1 MIRIRSNAREVHRR
15 VQRLVREQMPFAI
28 SVAINDTVK
37 EIQKEQRARMQSV
50 FEIRQKTFV
59 ERSVKIKPFA
69 TKRRLRAT
77 IAIDAPGGRSDIIA
91 RHEVAHER
99 EPLDGRSLLVPII
112 RGQTAHGL
120 PGGARRTGRG
130 ARPGVRELGLKELP
144 VRSGDRRIYRGQKRT
159 FMIREADGSGM
170 ILRRRRKGGHGTF
183 AGVEL
188 LYLLVPRVD
197 IQARLGFRATVRR
210 VLDSDYFS
218 RALRQALR
226 RALATARR

>member
-1 MIRIRSNAREVHRR
+1 MIRIRSNARQVERR
-15 VQRLVREQMPFAI
+15 VQRLVREQLPFAI
-28 SVAINDTVK
+28 SVAINDTAK
-37 EIQKEQRARMQSV
+37 KIQAEERARMQAV
-50 FEIRQKTFV
+50 FEIRQKTFI
-59 ERSVKIKPFA
+59 ERAVKIKPFA
-69 TKRRLRAT
+69 TKRRLRA
-77 IAIDAPGGRSDIIA
+77 IIGIDAPGGRSNIIA

-99 EPLDGRSLLVPII
+99 EPFDGGSLLVPVE
-112 RGQTAHGL
+112 RGTTIAGL

-130 ARPGVRELGLKELP
+130 ARPSVRELGLRQLP
-144 VRSGDRRIYRGQKRT
+144 QRSGGRRIYKGQKRT

-183 AGVEL
+183 GGVEL
-188 LYLLVPRVD
+188 LYLLVPSVD